1 MHVKTKQESG
11 QRNIK
16 LSNHVVRQLFAIVSK
31 WQKRPRK
38 LCHLVGH
45 RVSPDGPFGL
55 LVIASLRRGSQVE
68 LRTRT
73 QTVVFT
79 DMADYTRSVGNA
91 DREALRQL
99 LARHQTMVEP
109 VLTRRGGRIV
119 KGIGDSFMALFDSA
133 TDAVRACLDLV
144 EAHGPGSGS
153 TVTFRASCATGDVE
167 ETSND
172 AFGDTVNLASRINA
186 RTPAGEV
193 WLSNGTRHCMNQAE
207 IPWESTG
214 NHQLKGIPGDVE
226 VFRAV
231 ARHQAI
237 LPDTLVAAVRTSRLV
252 TWNAGDVQPPVPPG
266 GHLILAGFQPGS
278 AVLGQA
284 VDALPIVDPS
294 HIWLQ
299 SYTLNPAERVEWA
312 QKGRGLIV
320 CTGEALSAAIARFSA
335 PLQRTPGSDTI
346 ILDSTTVAA
355 VDLVIAGLCLP
366 GVPLAEVVAGYS
378 YDLLPDGRWVNRS
391 ERAQLRLD
399 VGPQGAQIGVLA
411 PGVSVDGQSA
421 GISSHWPLRHG
432 STVTTPAG
440 SWRYVAFQVDGFVG
454 AFVGDSPMHLGV
466 GAGQRVELGREP
478 NHPGLLLPDRNN
490 QDNIRWCTGPRAA
503 RAREKGFT
511 LDKSLTGRRQTAVE
525 VAGDEV
531 RVVPLHETCP
541 TLLLGADG
549 SVQRLSAAATVQIG
563 DAIMVGT
570 TVVALREASL

>member
-1 MHVKTKQESG
+1 M
-11 QRNIK
+11 
-16 LSNHVVRQLFAIVSK
+16 
-31 WQKRPRK
+31 
-38 LCHLVGH
+38 
-45 RVSPDGPFGL
+45 
-55 LVIASLRRGSQVE
+55 E

-73 QTVVFT
+73 KTVVFT
-79 DMADYTRSVGNA
+79 DMADYTRSVVNS

-99 LARHQTMVEP
+99 LAHHQAMVEP

-144 EAHGPGSGS
+144 EGHAPGSGS

-172 AFGDTVNLASRINA
+172 AFGDTVNLSARINA

-214 NHQLKGIPGDVE
+214 HHQLKGIPGDVE

-237 LPDTLVAAVRTSRLV
+237 LPDTLVAAVRTGRLAV
-252 TWNAGDVQPPVPPG
+252 WNAGDLMPPVHPG
-266 GHLILAGFQPGS
+266 GHVILNGFQPGT
-278 AVLGQA
+278 VGLTQA
-284 VDALPIVDPS
+284 IDALPIADPS
-294 HIWLQ
+294 HLWLQ
-299 SYTLNPAERVEWA
+299 AYQVSPANRLEWA
-312 QKGRGLIV
+312 LKGRGLIV
-320 CTGEALSAAIARFSA
+320 ATPEALTAAIARYSA
-335 PLQRTPGSDTI
+335 PLQRSVGSDTI
-346 ILDSTTVAA
+346 ILDGGGLA
-355 VDLVIAGLCLP
+355 VLDLVVAGLCLP

-391 ERAQLRLD
+391 ERAQLRVD
-399 VGPQGAQIGVLA
+399 VGPSGPAVMVLSPGA
-411 PGVSVDGQSA
+411 SVDGQPA
-421 GISSHWPLRHG
+421 AINTTWPLRHG
-432 STVTTPAG
+432 SAVSTPSG
-440 SWRYVAFQVDGFVG
+440 TWRFYSFNQDGFIG
-454 AFVGDSPMHLGV
+454 AFVGDSQMHLGV
-466 GAGQRVELGREP
+466 SAGQRVELGREP

-490 QDNIRWCTGPRAA
+490 QDNIRWCAGPRAA

-525 VAGDEV
+525 VTADDV
-531 RVVPLHETCP
+531 KVIPLHETCP

-549 SVQRLSAAATVQIG
+549 AVQRLPAGQSARLG
-563 DAIMVGT
+563 DAILVGT
-570 TVVALREASL
+570 TVVALREATL